1 MSWHS
6 SDSHDAVSKL
16 ASSLHGLSQKEAEH
30 RLEESG
36 ANELKETPRAG
47 PLRMFF
53 GQFEDFMILILIA
66 AAVISAL
73 LGEYLDAGAII
84 AIVVLNAILGFVQE
98 YRAEKAIAALKRMS
112 APQARVLR
120 DGKERKIEARLLV
133 PGDVVLLAEG
143 DRVPA
148 DCRLI
153 EAVALEADEAPLTG
167 ESLPVH
173 KVSEAVPEK
182 APLAERKSML
192 FAGTAVTRG
201 RGKAVV
207 VETGMR
213 TELGKIAQLV
223 QDVQDDETPLKK
235 RLEKMGKQ
243 LGIIALVIC
252 GVVFIAGFLRGEDA
266 LEMFLT
272 SVSLAVAA
280 IPEGLPAVVTITL
293 AVGVQRMVKRKA
305 IIRKLPAVETLGAA
319 TVICS
324 DKTGTLTKNEMTVRE
339 LWFLN
344 GSYHVTGAGYA
355 PAGDFMRDG
364 KKTDA
369 LKDKAAKL
377 LIETGVL
384 CNNASFEEGVV
395 LGDPTES
402 SLLVLAAKAGLGV
415 EKSRRD
421 NAFVSEIPFD
431 SSRKMMTVVRKHGG
445 KATAYTKG
453 AAEVIVEKCAYVL
466 KDGKETR
473 ITPALR
479 REILEANKEM
489 ASKALRVL
497 AFSVKTGA
505 KDAEKGMTFVGLCG
519 MNDPPRQEA
528 KEAISLCK
536 TAGIR
541 VMMITGDNAE
551 TAKAVAHELGIPSE
565 GVLTGPDID
574 ALSEYEFDKA
584 VGRTSVFARVSPE
597 HKLRIVEAL
606 KKRGEIVAMTG
617 DGVNDAP
624 ALKKADIGVG
634 MGITGTDVSK
644 EASDMIVT
652 DDNFASIVSAV
663 EEGRIVFDNVLK
675 TVRYLIS
682 CNIGEVLTIFIAVIV
697 GLKTPLLPIQILWM
711 NLVTDSLP
719 ALALGMDPKD
729 PDVMKRKPREPSE
742 NILNKRT
749 LVSALSMG
757 VLMAAGVLG
766 VYLYTMP
773 EGIEKAR
780 TMAFTTIIFFQFF
793 YAFAVRSDRHSI
805 FSIGAFSNKLLVAAI
820 AFSALLQVAIIYLPF
835 AQPIFKT
842 SPLVAADFLLAIA
855 VSSTALIL
863 PEMHKF
869 MKRRGV
875 IA

>member
-1 MSWHS
+1 MAWHS
-6 SDSHDAVSKL
+6 SDAHDAVSKL
-16 ASSLHGLSQKEAEH
+16 ASSVHGLSQKEAER
-30 RLEESG
+30 RLAEKG
-36 ANELKETPRAG
+36 ANELKEAPRAG
-47 PLRMFF
+47 PLRMFLA
-53 GQFEDFMILILIA
+53 QFEDFMILILIA
-66 AAVISAL
+66 AAVVSAL
-73 LGEYLDAGAII
+73 LGEFLDAGAIV

-98 YRAEKAIAALKRMS
+98 YRAEKAIAALRRMS

-120 DGKERKIEARLLV
+120 DGHERKIETRLLV
-133 PGDVVLLAEG
+133 PGDIVLLAEG
-143 DRVPA
+143 DRAPA
-148 DCRLI
+148 DCRLL
-153 EAVALEADEAPLTG
+153 EAVALETDEAALTG

-173 KVSEAVPEK
+173 KISESVSEK
-182 APLAERKSML
+182 APLAERRSML
-192 FAGTAVTRG
+192 FAGTVVTRG
-201 RGKAVV
+201 RGKALV

-223 QDVQDDETPLKK
+223 QDTQDEDTPLKK

-243 LGIIALVIC
+243 LGILALGICALVF
-252 GVVFIAGFLRGEDA
+252 VAGFLRGEDA

-324 DKTGTLTKNEMTVRE
+324 DKTGTLTRNEMTVRE
-339 LWFLN
+339 LWLPN
-344 GSYHVTGAGYA
+344 AAYHVTGAGYA
-355 PAGDFMRDG
+355 PVGDFLANG
-364 KKTDA
+364 KKADV
-369 LKDKAAKL
+369 LKDKAARL

-384 CNNASFEEGVV
+384 CNNASFDEGRV
-395 LGDPTES
+395 LGDPTEG

-415 EKSRRD
+415 GKARRD

-431 SSRKMMTVVRKHGG
+431 SSRKMMTVVRKGG
-445 KATAYTKG
+445 GRNNAYTKG
-453 AAEVIVEKCAYVL
+453 AAEVVVEKCAFVL
-466 KDGKETR
+466 KDGKETKL
-473 ITPALR
+473 TSAMR
-479 REILEANKEM
+479 RGILDANKSM

-497 AFSVKTGA
+497 AFAVKAGT

-528 KEAISLCK
+528 KEAVSLCK

-541 VMMITGDNAE
+541 VMMVTGDNAE
-551 TAKAVAHELGIPSE
+551 TAKAVARELGIASE
-565 GVLTGPDID
+565 GVLTGSDID
-574 ALSEYEFDKA
+574 ALSDYEFDKA
-584 VGRTSVFARVSPE
+584 VATVSVFARVSPE
-597 HKLRIVEAL
+597 HKLRIVEVL

-652 DDNFASIVSAV
+652 DDNFASIVAAV
-663 EEGRIVFDNVLK
+663 EEGRIVFDNIIK

-682 CNIGEVLTIFIAVIV
+682 CNVGEILTIFIAVIV

-719 ALALGMDPKD
+719 ALSLGMDPKE
-729 PDVMKRKPREPSE
+729 PDVMRRKPRDPSE
-742 NILNKRT
+742 SILNRRT

-757 VLMAAGVLG
+757 ILMAAGVLG

-773 EGIEKAR
+773 EGLEKAR

-793 YAFAVRSDRHSI
+793 YAFSVRSDRHSI
-805 FSIGAFSNKLLVAAI
+805 LHIGALSNKLLVGAI
-820 AFSALLQVAIIYLPF
+820 AFSALLQLAIIYLPA

-842 SPLVAADFLLAIA
+842 SPLVPADFLLAIA
-855 VSSTALIL
+855 VSSAALIL
-863 PEMHKF
+863 PEIHKF

-875 IA
+875 VA